1 MYIYMNYF
9 IAQKTEIINIGSGQ
23 LYGIQ
28 GHTTFL
34 QEKKD

>member
-1 MYIYMNYF
+1 MDHF
-9 IAQKTEIINIGSGQ
+9 LAQKTSGTEIINIGSGQ

-34 QEKKD
+34 QEKMIK